1 MGFFMFKTQLEHKLN
16 INYKDFESVG
26 KYISRW
32 FNSYSRLPEIIE
44 LHSKADTAIWL
55 KILGDN
61 WSACDNISQYL
72 LHLKKLMP
80 RRTAHEMMEP
90 DEYQQFEQL
99 PNLVT
104 IYRGCSRE
112 NIDGACYSLNIETAK
127 SFVRLNR
134 YQVEHPILVTATVY
148 KHEVIALKNDREEH
162 EIITFDA
169 NIIHIEPL
177 TINR

>member
-1 MGFFMFKTQLEHKLN
+1 MFKTQLEHKLN
-16 INYKDFESVG
+16 INYKDFESVSE
-26 KYISRW
+26 YIFRW

-55 KILGDN
+55 KVLGDN
-61 WSACDNISQYL
+61 WSVCDNISQNL

-90 DEYQQFEQL
+90 EEYKQLEQL
-99 PNLVT
+99 PNLVK
-104 IYRGCSRE
+104 IYRGCSRK

-127 SFVRLNR
+127 SFIRLNR

-148 KHEVIALKNDREEH
+148 KHEVIALKNDRGEH
-162 EIITFDA
+162 EVITFDA
-169 NIIHIEPL
+169 NIIHI
-177 TINR
+177 